1 MNAEQIT
8 DTLAAGSPAA
18 LSPAA
23 LSPAAL
29 SPAVSPWVEVVR

>member
-18 LSPAA
+18 LSP
-23 LSPAAL
+23 S
-29 SPAVSPWVEVVR
+29 VSPWVEVVR

>member
-18 LSPAA
+18 LSPSA
-23 LSPAAL
+23 LSP
-29 SPAVSPWVEVVR
+29 SVSPWVEVVR